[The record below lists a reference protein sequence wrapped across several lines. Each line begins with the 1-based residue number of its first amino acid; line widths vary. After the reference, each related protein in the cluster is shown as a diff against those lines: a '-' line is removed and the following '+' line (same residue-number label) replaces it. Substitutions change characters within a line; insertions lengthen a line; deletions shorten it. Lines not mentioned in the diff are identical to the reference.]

1 MKSDITEKI
10 NKVGKVSRIVSKIA
24 QVVMLIGA
32 ISCLV
37 SAVIIMFVP
46 SDAVKSFEGKASGT
60 IVLDE
65 EKSKMI
71 SFVVNDDNV
80 KKYINIMGFKF
91 EINTIETVEDN
102 NCTVNFDTM
111 AINADGRHF
120 KLIGILLSFAGVLLC
135 TGLYIIFVFAVRLA
149 KTLETCE
156 SPFEENV
163 LTAMKKFGYSFI
175 PFGVISLGLTGI
187 SAISLILVILVVIL
201 FINIFNYGAE
211 LQQES
216 DDTV

>member
-10 NKVGKVSRIVSKIA
+10 NKVGKISRIVSKIA

-65 EKSKMI
+65 KKSKMI
-71 SFVVNDDNV
+71 SFADSDNEHI
-80 KKYINIMGFKF
+80 KFMGAEFK
-91 EINTIETVEDN
+91 IDTTETVEGDSN
-102 NCTVNFDTM
+102 VINIDAL
-111 AINADGRHF
+111 AINIDGRHF

>member
-1 MKSDITEKI
+1 MKNDIIAKI
-10 NKVGKVSRIVSKIA
+10 NSVGKVSRIVSKIA
-24 QVVMLIGA
+24 QVVTLIGA
-32 ISCLV
+32 IACLV
-37 SAVIIMFVP
+37 VGVILIFIP
-46 SDAVKSFEGKASGT
+46 ADAVKSFNGTAAGT

-71 SFVVNDDNV
+71 SFDDSDNGYIKFMGAEFKVN
-80 KKYINIMGFKF
+80 
-91 EINTIETVEDN
+91 TTETVEGN
-102 NCTVNFDTM
+102 NHSVNIDAL
-111 AINADGRHF
+111 AINVDGRHF
-120 KLIGILLSFAGVLLC
+120 KLLGIFLSFAGSLLLVS
-135 TGLYIIFVFAVRLA
+135 LYVVFMFAVRLSKA
-149 KTLETCE
+149 LETCE

-163 LTAMKKFGYSFI
+163 LTAMKKLGYSFI
-175 PFGVISLGLTGI
+175 PFGVISLGLMGI

>member
-1 MKSDITEKI
+1 MKNDIISKI
-10 NKVGKVSRIVSKIA
+10 NSVGKVSRIVSRIA
-24 QVVMLIGA
+24 QVITLIGA
-32 ISCLV
+32 IACLV
-37 SAVIIMFVP
+37 GGIILIFVP
-46 SDAVKSFEGKASGT
+46 SDAVTSFNGTATGT

-71 SFVVNDDNV
+71 SFDDSDNGHI
-80 KKYINIMGFKF
+80 KFMGAEFK
-91 EINTIETVEDN
+91 IDTTETVEGNSHEINIDAL
-102 NCTVNFDTM
+102 
-111 AINADGRHF
+111 AINVDGRHF

-175 PFGVISLGLTGI
+175 PFCVISLGLTGI

>member
-24 QVVMLIGA
+24 QVITLIGA
-32 ISCLV
+32 IACLV
-37 SAVIIMFVP
+37 GGIILIFVP
-46 SDAVKSFEGKASGT
+46 SDAVTSFNGTATGT

-71 SFVVNDDNV
+71 SFNDSDNGHIRFMGAEFKVN
-80 KKYINIMGFKF
+80 
-91 EINTIETVEDN
+91 TTETVEGDSN
-102 NCTVNFDTM
+102 VINIDAL
-111 AINADGRHF
+111 AINIDGRHF